1 MAEPIIIDDGGST
14 RIKQLTTTANMD
26 RLLKDKGD
34 QADGNFESGG
44 VAACALTIIEIK
56 RDGTT
61 SKVGPLAL
69 AKEDMVEI
77 FSENDQKVT
86 VTLGKNK
93 KVSIDL
99 ATSKVGGPDP
109 IVEARQHHY
118 QRRYIV
124 SNAGPI
130 LQVVHTPDTGP
141 ATTVFTQ
148 SANTVHTLVHF
159 V

>member
-14 RIKQLTTTANMD
+14 RIKQLTTIANMD

-34 QADGNFESGG
+34 QADGNFESAGA
-44 VAACALTIIEIK
+44 AACVMTIIEIR
-56 RDGTT
+56 RDGTAST
-61 SKVGPLAL
+61 VATVNL
-69 AKEDMVEI
+69 AKEDQVDI

-93 KVSIDL
+93 KISIDL

-109 IVEARQHHY
+109 IVEARQHHN

-141 ATTVFTQ
+141 VTTPFTQ